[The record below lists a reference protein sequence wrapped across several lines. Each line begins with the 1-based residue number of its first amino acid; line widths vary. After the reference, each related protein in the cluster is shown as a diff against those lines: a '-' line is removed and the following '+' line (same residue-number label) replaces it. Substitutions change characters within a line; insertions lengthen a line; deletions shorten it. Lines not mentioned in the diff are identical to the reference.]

1 MTRMKRPTINTLAL
15 ATALALAAGPS
26 LATDKLRW
34 KVPNAFPSHL
44 PALGDNVQ
52 LVADFL
58 KAGSDG
64 DIQFKIFEPGNLV
77 PPLELSDAVRD
88 KTIDA
93 GYTWLGYDAGKIPA
107 APLFAAR
114 PFGMEPWEYAAWWYD
129 GGGQKMADEVYGKRN
144 IKPLLCGITGPET
157 AGWFR
162 KEIKTM
168 SDLKGLK
175 IRFAG
180 LGGEVM
186 QKAGASV
193 TLLPG
198 SEIFQALEKG
208 AIDATEFAMPAVDQK
223 LGFDKVAKFNYFPG
237 WHQTYTAFHFIV
249 NKQVWDGL
257 QPSTRS
263 MLEMACTAGVL
274 RNLSKGEAIQG
285 AVIRGFAQK
294 GVKAQSVPAPMLHE
308 LQKISA
314 EVMAEQAARDADFKR
329 VYESQEAFAKDYQT
343 WKGLA
348 YLPRDFNT
356 ANGK

>member
-1 MTRMKRPTINTLAL
+1 MKRAAFRIVTLA
-15 ATALALAAGPS
+15 AALALAAGAAQ
-26 LATDKLRW
+26 ATDKLRW

-44 PALGDNVQ
+44 PALGDNAQV
-52 LVADFL
+52 VADFL
-58 KAGSDG
+58 KDASDG

-77 PPLELSDAVRD
+77 PALELSDAVRD

-93 GYTWLGYDAGKIPA
+93 GYTWLGYDAGKIPS

-114 PFGMEPWEYAAWWYD
+114 PFGMEPWEYTAWWYD
-129 GGGQKMADEVYGKRN
+129 GGGQKLADEVYGKRN

-198 SEIFQALEKG
+198 GEIFQALEKG
-208 AIDATEFAMPAVDQK
+208 AIDATEFAMPSVDQK
-223 LGFDKVAKFNYFPG
+223 LGFDKVAKYNYFPG
-237 WHQTYTAFHFIV
+237 WHQTYTAFHLIV
-249 NKQVWDGL
+249 NKQLWDSL
-257 QPSTRS
+257 KPSTRS

-285 AVIRGFAQK
+285 AVIRGFAK
-294 GVKAQSVPAPMLHE
+294 NGVKAQKVPEAMLRE
-308 LQKISA
+308 LQKLSG
-314 EVMAEQAARDADFKR
+314 EVMAEQAAKDADFKR
-329 VYESQEAFAKDYQT
+329 VYEAQEAFVRDYQT

-348 YLPRDFNT
+348 YLPRDFN
-356 ANGK
+356 GVDQK

>member
-1 MTRMKRPTINTLAL
+1 MLKTRSVAL
-15 ATALALAAGPS
+15 ITALLV
-26 LATDKLRW
+26 ATGSAHAFDKLRW

-52 LVADFL
+52 LVADML
-58 KAGSDG
+58 NASSDG
-64 DIQFKIFEPGNLV
+64 AIQFRVFEPGNLV
-77 PPLELSDAVRD
+77 PALELSDAVRD

-114 PFGMEPWEYAAWWYD
+114 PFGMEPWEYTAWWYE
-129 GGGQKMADEVYGKRN
+129 GGGEALAREIYAKRN
-144 IKPLLCGITGPET
+144 IHPILCGITGPET

-162 KEIKTM
+162 KEIASM
-168 SDLKGLK
+168 ADLSGLK

-193 TLLPG
+193 TLIPG

-208 AIDATEFAMPAVDQK
+208 AIDATEFAMPAVDQL

-249 NKQVWDGL
+249 NKGVWDGL
-257 QPSTRS
+257 EPATRS
-263 MLEMACTAGVL
+263 LIETVCTAGVL
-274 RNLSKGEAIQG
+274 RNLSKGEAIQ
-285 AVIRGFAQK
+285 APVIAGFEAK
-294 GVKAQSVPAPMLHE
+294 GVSVQRVPDAMLRE
-308 LQKISA
+308 LQALTA
-314 EVMAEQAARDADFKR
+314 EVMAEQSAKDADFKK
-329 VYESQEAFAKDYQT
+329 VYESQESFAKTYQT

-348 YLPRDFNT
+348 YLPRDFNDSRH
-356 ANGK
+356 

>member
-1 MTRMKRPTINTLAL
+1 MTRSTFKPALLCAAL
-15 ATALALAAGPS
+15 AVAATSAAAG
-26 LATDKLRW
+26 DKLRW

-52 LVADFL
+52 LVADML
-58 KAGSDG
+58 KEASGG
-64 DIQFKIFEPGNLV
+64 EIQFKIFEPGNLV

-93 GYTWLGYDAGKIPA
+93 GYTWTGYDAGKIPA
-107 APLFAAR
+107 APLFSAR
-114 PFGMEPWEYAAWWYD
+114 PFGMEPWEYTAWWYE
-129 GGGQKMADEVYGKRN
+129 GGGKKLAEEVYGKRN
-144 IKPLLCGITGPET
+144 IHPVLCGITGPET

-162 KEIKTM
+162 KEIKSM
-168 SDLKGLK
+168 NDLKGLK

-193 TLLPG
+193 TLIPG

-208 AIDATEFAMPAVDQK
+208 AIDATEFAMPAVDQA

-249 NKQVWDGL
+249 NKEVWDKL
-257 QPSTRS
+257 QPATR
-263 MLEMACTAGVL
+263 MLVETACTAGVL
-274 RNLSKGEAIQG
+274 RNLSKGEAIQ
-285 AVIRGFAQK
+285 AEVIRGFQAR
-294 GVKAQSVPAPMLHE
+294 GVSSRTVPQPMLHE
-308 LQKISA
+308 LKKLSDA
-314 EVMAEQAARDADFKR
+314 VMAEQAAKDADFKR
-329 VYESQEAFAKDYQT
+329 VYESQEAFSKSYQT

-348 YLPRDFNT
+348 YLPRDFDT
-356 ANGK
+356 ATK

>member
-1 MTRMKRPTINTLAL
+1 MNRRKAPKLVLLA
-15 ATALALAAGPS
+15 ALMLAAGTAQ
-26 LATDKLRW
+26 ATETLRW

-44 PALGDNVQ
+44 PALGDNLQ
-52 LVADFL
+52 IVADSL
-58 KAGSDG
+58 KAASAGA
-64 DIQFKIFEPGNLV
+64 IQFKTFEPGNLV

-107 APLFAAR
+107 APLFSAR
-114 PFGMEPWEYAAWWYD
+114 PFGMEPWEYTAWWYE
-129 GGGQKMADEVYGKRN
+129 GGGRQLAEDIYGKRN
-144 IKPLLCGITGPET
+144 VHPILCGITGPET

-162 KEIKTM
+162 KEIKSM
-168 SDLKGLK
+168 DDLKGLK

-208 AIDATEFAMPAVDQK
+208 ALDATEFAMPAVDQK
-223 LGFDKVAKFNYFPG
+223 SGFDKVAKFNYFPG
-237 WHQTYTAFHFIV
+237 WHQPYTAFHFIV

-257 QPSTRS
+257 EPSTRG

-274 RNLSKGEAIQG
+274 RNLSRGEAIQG
-285 AVIRGFAQK
+285 AVLRGLKEK
-294 GVKAQSVPAPMLHE
+294 GVTAQQIPAPMLSE
-308 LQKISA
+308 LQKLSDA
-314 EVMAEQAARDADFKR
+314 VMAEQAAKDADFKR

-348 YLPRDFNT
+348 YLPRDFND
-356 ANGK
+356 ASGN

>member
-1 MTRMKRPTINTLAL
+1 MNPRIALPLISALLLASG
-15 ATALALAAGPS
+15 AAH
-26 LATDKLRW
+26 AADKLRW

-52 LVADFL
+52 FVADTL
-58 KAGSDG
+58 KAASGG
-64 DIQFKIFEPGNLV
+64 AIQFKVFEPGNLV
-77 PPLELSDAVRD
+77 PALELSDAVRD

-93 GYTWLGYDAGKIPA
+93 GYTWLGYDAGKVPS

-114 PFGMEPWEYAAWWYD
+114 PFGMEPWEYTAWWYE
-129 GGGQKMADEVYGKRN
+129 GGGQKLAEEVYAKRN
-144 IKPLLCGITGPET
+144 IHPILCGITGPET

-162 KEIKTM
+162 KEIKSM
-168 SDLKGLK
+168 SDLQGLK

-223 LGFDKVAKFNYFPG
+223 LGFDKVAKYNYFPG

-249 NKQVWDGL
+249 NKAVWDA
-257 QPSTRS
+257 
-263 MLEMACTAGVL
+263 LEPATQSLLETTCTAGVL
-274 RNLSKGEAIQG
+274 RNLSRGEAIQG
-285 AVIRGFAQK
+285 AVIRGFKAK
-294 GVKAQSVPAPMLHE
+294 GVSALQVPAPMLHE
-308 LQKISA
+308 LQKLTA
-314 EVMAEQAARDADFKR
+314 QVMSEQAAKDADFKR
-329 VYESQEAFAKDYQT
+329 VYDSQEAFAKDYQT
-343 WKGLA
+343 WKSLA
-348 YLPRDFNT
+348 YLPRDFNG
-356 ANGK
+356 AGQ

>member
-1 MTRMKRPTINTLAL
+1 MKLHARKLAVL
-15 ATALALAAGPS
+15 ATALVLATGAAH
-26 LATDKLRW
+26 ATDKLRW

-44 PALGDNVQ
+44 PGLGDNAQ
-52 LVADFL
+52 MVADFL
-58 KAGSDG
+58 KSASD
-64 DIQFKIFEPGNLV
+64 DNIQFKIFEPGNLV

-114 PFGMEPWEYAAWWYD
+114 PFGMEPWEYTAWWYE
-129 GGGQKMADEVYGKRN
+129 GGGQKLADEVYGKRN
-144 IKPLLCGITGPET
+144 IKPILCGITGPET

-168 SDLKGLK
+168 ADLKGLK

-193 TLLPG
+193 TLIPG

-237 WHQTYTAFHFIV
+237 WHQTYTAFHLVV
-249 NKQVWDGL
+249 NKAVWDGL

-263 MLEMACTAGVL
+263 MLEMACTAGVM
-274 RNLSKGEAIQG
+274 RNLSRGEAIQG
-285 AVIRGFAQK
+285 EVIRGFEK
-294 GVKAQSVPAPMLHE
+294 SGVKAQKVPEPMLRE
-308 LQKISA
+308 LQKITQT
-314 EVMAEQAARDADFKR
+314 VMAEQSAKDADFKR
-329 VYESQEAFAKDYQT
+329 VYDSQEAFAQGYQT

-348 YLPRDFNT
+348 YLPRDFGST
-356 ANGK
+356 GTK

>member
-1 MTRMKRPTINTLAL
+1 MTHPAFKLVTLA
-15 ATALALAAGPS
+15 AALAVAAGAAH
-26 LATDKLRW
+26 ATDKLRW

-58 KAGSDG
+58 KEASDG

-93 GYTWLGYDAGKIPA
+93 GYTWLGYDAGKIPS

-129 GGGQKMADEVYGKRN
+129 GGGQKLADEVYGKRN

-249 NKQVWDGL
+249 NKDVWNGL
-257 QPSTRS
+257 KSSTRS

-285 AVIRGFAQK
+285 DVIRGFAQN
-294 GVKAQSVPAPMLHE
+294 GVKAQKVPDAMLRD

-314 EVMAEQAARDADFKR
+314 EVMAEQAAKDADFKR
-329 VYESQEAFAKDYQT
+329 VYESQETFVEGYQT

-348 YLPRDFNT
+348 YLPRDFNG
-356 ANGK
+356 AAKK